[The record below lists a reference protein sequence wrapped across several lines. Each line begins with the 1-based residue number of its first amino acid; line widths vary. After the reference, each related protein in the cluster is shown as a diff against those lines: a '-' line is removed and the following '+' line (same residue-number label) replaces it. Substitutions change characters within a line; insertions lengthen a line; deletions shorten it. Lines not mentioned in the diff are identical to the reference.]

1 MEEKE
6 IKKKIAEKIKEIEEA
21 AAEKPVEK
29 GLPSDKDIPVAE
41 DQPAAK
47 AKPDDDNQS
56 VDKDKPAAEEQPAGE
71 NQQAAADKP
80 AEEDRPA
87 DADKPADEKQSDDAD
102 KPDDKGTPFAED
114 HQPAADKPADEK
126 QQAAKKRKSGK
137 KKGLRLPSLKNPSRR
152 AMRILL
158 LLEILF
164 LSLVVL
170 VFTRSV
176 SLNKDDRILP
186 ADAGTKDTVSCMDG
200 SLTVNNITTKVPS
213 KGNVVYNIAYSWGK
227 NDTDH
232 PSVPHA
238 AVATYSNDSGRS
250 LFELSLYRDSY
261 TPKRKIPKGK
271 NLDFSRDVFPAM
283 LARGDALYGDA
294 PEGYWCDIGDCG
306 AYLKCVHDALEGRK
320 PDVLVIGGG
329 ISGASRDACTLS
341 GGADASIISSKFKR
355 TVSPDALLSGG
366 TRRLSI
372 YCFSSASVAGS
383 RFLIRVLRN
392 FGNIYISPFPKQSF
406 AFSPTPAWIYSSPV
420 RCTPFR

>member
-6 IKKKIAEKIKEIEEA
+6 IKEKIAEKIKEIEEA
-21 AAEKPVEK
+21 AAEQPVEK
-29 GLPSDKDIPVAE
+29 VQPAVEDKPADKDIPVIE

-56 VDKDKPAAEEQPAGE
+56 VDKDKSAAAEQPV
-71 NQQAAADKP
+71 
-80 AEEDRPA
+80 
-87 DADKPADEKQSDDAD
+87 DEK
-102 KPDDKGTPFAED
+102 KP
-114 HQPAADKPADEK
+114 
-126 QQAAKKRKSGK
+126 AAKKRKSGK

-232 PSVPHA
+232 PSAPHA

-261 TPKRKIPKGK
+261 TPKRKVPKGK
-271 NLDFSRDVFPAM
+271 NAANWFEGWEQKNDENYKSSALKTGVFSGFLISGV
-283 LARGDALYGDA
+283 
-294 PEGYWCDIGDCG
+294 EKG
-306 AYLKCVHDALEGRK
+306 AESSSSYSTSTYYFATETKKGVSVYVLEG
-320 PDVLVIGGG
+320 VLYDP
-329 ISGASRDACTLS
+329 ASSELFKKSFDYARTSLS
-341 GGADASIISSKFKR
+341 FK
-355 TVSPDALLSGG
+355 DEA
-366 TRRLSI
+366 
-372 YCFSSASVAGS
+372 
-383 RFLIRVLRN
+383 
-392 FGNIYISPFPKQSF
+392 
-406 AFSPTPAWIYSSPV
+406 
-420 RCTPFR
+420 

>member
-271 NLDFSRDVFPAM
+271 NAANWFEGWEQKNGENYKSSALKTGVFSGF
-283 LARGDALYGDA
+283 LISGI
-294 PEGYWCDIGDCG
+294 EKG
-306 AYLKCVHDALEGRK
+306 AESSSSYSTSTYYFATETKKGVSVYVLEG
-320 PDVLVIGGG
+320 VLYDP
-329 ISGASRDACTLS
+329 ASSELFQKSFDYARASLS
-341 GGADASIISSKFKR
+341 FK
-355 TVSPDALLSGG
+355 DEA
-366 TRRLSI
+366 
-372 YCFSSASVAGS
+372 
-383 RFLIRVLRN
+383 
-392 FGNIYISPFPKQSF
+392 
-406 AFSPTPAWIYSSPV
+406 
-420 RCTPFR
+420 

>member
-6 IKKKIAEKIKEIEEA
+6 IKEKIAEKIKEIEEA

-41 DQPAAK
+41 DQPAGK

-56 VDKDKPAAEEQPAGE
+56 VDKDKPADGKQTVDEK
-71 NQQAAADKP
+71 KP
-80 AEEDRPA
+80 AV
-87 DADKPADEKQSDDAD
+87 
-102 KPDDKGTPFAED
+102 
-114 HQPAADKPADEK
+114 
-126 QQAAKKRKSGK
+126 KKRKSGK

-176 SLNKDDRILP
+176 SLNKDNRILP
-186 ADAGTKDTVSCMDG
+186 ADAGTIDTVSCMDG

-213 KGNVVYNIAYSWGK
+213 RGNVVYNIAYSWGK

-261 TPKRKIPKGK
+261 TPKRKVPKGK
-271 NLDFSRDVFPAM
+271 NAANWFEGWEQKNDENYKSSALKTGVFSGFILSGV
-283 LARGDALYGDA
+283 
-294 PEGYWCDIGDCG
+294 EKG
-306 AYLKCVHDALEGRK
+306 AESSSSYSTSTYYFATETKKGVSVYVLEG
-320 PDVLVIGGG
+320 VLYDQ
-329 ISGASRDACTLS
+329 ASSELFKKSFDYARTSLS
-341 GGADASIISSKFKR
+341 FK
-355 TVSPDALLSGG
+355 DEA
-366 TRRLSI
+366 
-372 YCFSSASVAGS
+372 
-383 RFLIRVLRN
+383 
-392 FGNIYISPFPKQSF
+392 
-406 AFSPTPAWIYSSPV
+406 
-420 RCTPFR
+420 

>member
-6 IKKKIAEKIKEIEEA
+6 IKEKIAEKIKEIEEA

-29 GLPSDKDIPVAE
+29 GLPSDEDIPVAE
-41 DQPAAK
+41 DQLAAK

-71 NQQAAADKP
+71 DQQAAADKP

-87 DADKPADEKQSDDAD
+87 DADKPADGKQ
-102 KPDDKGTPFAED
+102 PV
-114 HQPAADKPADEK
+114 DEK
-126 QQAAKKRKSGK
+126 KPAAKKRKSGK
-137 KKGLRLPSLKNPSRR
+137 KKGLSLPSLKNPSRR

-261 TPKRKIPKGK
+261 TPKRKVPKGK
-271 NLDFSRDVFPAM
+271 SASNWFEGWEQKNDENYKSSALKTGVFSGFLISGV
-283 LARGDALYGDA
+283 
-294 PEGYWCDIGDCG
+294 EKG
-306 AYLKCVHDALEGRK
+306 AESSSSYSTSTYYFATETKKGVSVYVLEG
-320 PDVLVIGGG
+320 VLYDP
-329 ISGASRDACTLS
+329 ASSELFKKSFDYARTSLS
-341 GGADASIISSKFKR
+341 FK
-355 TVSPDALLSGG
+355 DEA
-366 TRRLSI
+366 
-372 YCFSSASVAGS
+372 
-383 RFLIRVLRN
+383 
-392 FGNIYISPFPKQSF
+392 
-406 AFSPTPAWIYSSPV
+406 
-420 RCTPFR
+420 